1 MFAWRG
7 NFTNSLG
14 GDPYWNGVVFA
25 QNFEY
30 PTPLATPLATVVADT
45 STTAATV
52 TIVNGPPVSYPSFTP
67 FTGVGSSVRFGAGTS
82 NGYLTLP
89 TNTLKYNISSGV
101 DFTLECWAYPLSTPN
116 GGALISAFYPTNVGI
131 ALGFGSGGNGSTL
144 FFGYYNGSWNIVN
157 CSSPATLTL
166 NVWSHIAAVRVGS
179 TVTIYIN
186 GTSAGSGSLGGAYPA
201 NNGLVV
207 GRRWD
212 TAGTVSYFDGYMSNV
227 RFVNGTAVYTANF
240 TPPTA
245 PLTAIT
251 NTVLLQTFTATAGV
265 ALVGNGTLA
274 GTDRSTNAFTPTGSA
289 TFSGL
294 SPFTNTYPGS
304 FNFVSASS
312 QSLVIAT
319 NAVFTYASGDFTME
333 CWVRFT
339 TIGTQQFII
348 DQRNSGAATAII
360 PTIYLNST
368 NVIIY
373 YVNGAVRITGTQPIV
388 ANTWY
393 HVAVARSSTST
404 KLFVN
409 GIQDGS
415 TYSDSNNYAASRV
428 VVGTNAASAANY
440 LNGYATNIRLVKGT
454 AVYTANFT
462 PSAIPLTAI
471 ANTSLLLV
479 NNAGL
484 QDISPQGQ
492 LISTGTGYPNLVN
505 NIFKYGIQSSFY
517 VASAQQTVLNQ
528 TYLPFGTNSFTI
540 EMWVYRSA
548 AGATHTLMAKGNIS
562 AGWVLQINSS
572 NQLIWISGTSTL
584 RTSTNTIGATTW
596 THVAITRSGTTG
608 YLFVGGALQGASFT
622 DATDYNQLNNL
633 SVGTD
638 RAGVNGL
645 SGYLDDIR
653 VTNGIARYTA
663 TYTPMTSTFPTY
675 GGGDFPVPST
685 PPVIPA
691 FVTSGVGLYVDAG
704 NTTSYPGSGSSWFD
718 LSGNG
723 WTGAITAAT
732 FTSAGASSYFTFN
745 GTTALVNFG
754 NVTQA
759 NFGTGDFTIT
769 FWWNVTTYGTNSSPL
784 SKKTS
789 DASAGWHM
797 YRDGGIPTVLN
808 ARVVTTAN
816 MPTVAPA
823 GTVTTGA
830 WQMLTLVRS
839 GGAANNVKWYVNGV
853 YNAQYTNT
861 SNVTETTSLYAGW
874 NQRYNGYFN
883 GRMSLVAIYA
893 RALTTLEITQNYDA
907 TSYRY

>member
-227 RFVNGTAVYTANF
+227 RFVNGTAVYTTTF

-251 NTVLLQTFTATAGV
+251 NTVLLQTFTATAGY

-274 GTDRSTNAFTPTGSA
+274 GTDRSTNAFTPTGTA

-312 QSLVIAT
+312 QSLVVAT

-333 CWVRFT
+333 CWVRFVT
-339 TIGTQQFII
+339 VGTQQFII

-360 PTIYLNST
+360 PTIYLDST

-471 ANTSLLLV
+471 TNTSLLLV
-479 NNAGL
+479 NNAGF

-505 NIFKYGIQSSFY
+505 NIYKYGIQSSFY
-517 VASAQQTVLNQ
+517 VASAQQTVVNQ
-528 TYLPFGTNSFTI
+528 TYLPFGT
-540 EMWVYRSA
+540 
-548 AGATHTLMAKGNIS
+548 IS
-562 AGWVLQINSS
+562 LVNYKLLCAYSS
-572 NQLIWISGTSTL
+572 KS
-584 RTSTNTIGATTW
+584 
-596 THVAITRSGTTG
+596 H
-608 YLFVGGALQGASFT
+608 
-622 DATDYNQLNNL
+622 
-633 SVGTD
+633 
-638 RAGVNGL
+638 
-645 SGYLDDIR
+645 
-653 VTNGIARYTA
+653 
-663 TYTPMTSTFPTY
+663 PTFH
-675 GGGDFPVPST
+675 SE
-685 PPVIPA
+685 I
-691 FVTSGVGLYVDAG
+691 
-704 NTTSYPGSGSSWFD
+704 TTSICKYCISC
-718 LSGNG
+718 
-723 WTGAITAAT
+723 
-732 FTSAGASSYFTFN
+732 
-745 GTTALVNFG
+745 
-754 NVTQA
+754 
-759 NFGTGDFTIT
+759 
-769 FWWNVTTYGTNSSPL
+769 
-784 SKKTS
+784 
-789 DASAGWHM
+789 
-797 YRDGGIPTVLN
+797 
-808 ARVVTTAN
+808 
-816 MPTVAPA
+816 
-823 GTVTTGA
+823 
-830 WQMLTLVRS
+830 
-839 GGAANNVKWYVNGV
+839 
-853 YNAQYTNT
+853 YN
-861 SNVTETTSLYAGW
+861 
-874 NQRYNGYFN
+874 
-883 GRMSLVAIYA
+883 
-893 RALTTLEITQNYDA
+893 
-907 TSYRY
+907 

>member
-14 GDPYWNGVVFA
+14 GDPYWNAVVFA

-30 PTPLATPLATVVADT
+30 PTPLSTSLATAVADT

-52 TIVNGPPVSYPSFTP
+52 TIVNGPPVSYPNFTP
-67 FTGVGSSVRFGAGTS
+67 FTGVGSSVRFGAGAA

-101 DFTLECWAYPLSTPN
+101 NFTLECWAYPLSTPN
-116 GGALISAFYPTNVGI
+116 GGALIAAFYPGGPGI

-144 FFGYYNGSWNIVN
+144 FFGYYTGSWNLVN
-157 CSSPATLTL
+157 CTSPATLTL

-186 GTSAGSGSLGGAYPA
+186 GTSAGSGALGGAYTA
-201 NNGLVV
+201 NNGLVI

-212 TAGTVSYFDGYMSNV
+212 VAGTVSYFDGYMSNV
-227 RFVNGTAVYTANF
+227 RFVNGTAVYTTTF

-251 NTVLLQTFTATAGV
+251 NTVLLQTFTATAGGL

-274 GTDRSTNAFTPTGSA
+274 GTDLSTNAFTPTGSG

-304 FNFVSASS
+304 FNFVSASL
-312 QSLVIAT
+312 QSLVVAT
-319 NAVFTYASGDFTME
+319 NAVFTYATGDFTME
-333 CWVRFT
+333 CWVRFNT
-339 TIGTQQFII
+339 VGTQQFII
-348 DQRNSGAATAII
+348 DQRNSATATAII
-360 PTIYLNST
+360 PTIYLDST

-409 GIQDGS
+409 GTQDGS
-415 TYSDSNNYAASRV
+415 TYSDSNSYAASRV

-440 LNGYATNIRLVKGT
+440 LNGYATNVRLVKGT

-462 PSAIPLTAI
+462 PSSIPLTAI

-479 NNAGL
+479 NNAGF

-517 VASAQQTVLNQ
+517 VASAQQIIPNQ

-548 AGATHTLMAKGNIS
+548 AGATHTLMAKGGTS
-562 AGWVLQINSS
+562 TGWVLQINSS

-584 RTSTNTIGATTW
+584 RTSTTTIGATTW

-608 YLFVGGALQGASFT
+608 YMFVGGALQGASFT
-622 DATDYNQLNNL
+622 DATNYNQLNNL

-638 RAGVNGL
+638 RIGTNGL

-691 FVTSGVGLYVDAG
+691 FVTTGITLYVDAG
-704 NTTSYPGSGSSWFD
+704 SPTSYSGTGSTWTD

-723 WTGAITAAT
+723 YSGTITAAT
-732 FTSAGASSYFTFN
+732 FTSLGVSSYFNFN
-745 GTTALVNFG
+745 GTTARVNFG
-754 NVTQA
+754 NVA
-759 NFGTGDFTIT
+759 ALNFGTGDFTIS
-769 FWWNVTTYGTNSSPL
+769 FWWSPTLWANSYGPL
-784 SKKTS
+784 GKRTS
-789 DASAGWHM
+789 DGSTGWFF
-797 YRDGGIPTVLN
+797 YRDGGFGTKLN
-808 ARVVTTAN
+808 ARFGNVTNNVSTTVVTTSTWS
-816 MPTVAPA
+816 MYTYI
-823 GTVTTGA
+823 
-830 WQMLTLVRS
+830 RS
-839 GGAANNVKWYVNGV
+839 GSGAGNVKLYINGS
-853 YNAQYTNT
+853 ATADATYTNT
-861 SNVTETTSLYAGW
+861 TTITDTASFYIGYTQNY
-874 NQRYNGYFN
+874 NQYYP
-883 GRMSLVAIYA
+883 GRVALAAIYT
-893 RALTTLEITQNYDA
+893 RALTTAENTQNYDA